1 LNIMKTI
8 MRLHKNTASRLL
20 DWRHKIF

>member
-1 LNIMKTI
+1 LNTMKTI